1 MALQAFGFR
10 SGVERVA
17 GLKEAGRRLAQVR
30 RLLEAMVRPGLNTLE
45 LDRAGRRK
53 IEELQAR
60 PAFLDYHGFPASVC
74 VSVNE
79 EVVHGIPRPER
90 LLRAG
95 DIVSIDVGLDW
106 RGYYSDTAFTVAVGE
121 AGAEG
126 ARLIGA
132 TRDALDRALAQVG
145 PGACVGEIGA
155 AISGLIDERGFSVA
169 ENFTG
174 HGIGRSL
181 HEEPVVPNV
190 GRPGEG
196 PRLKPGMALAIEPI
210 VNAGGPE
217 IEILEDG
224 WTAVTRDRRP
234 SAHFEHTVLVTEDG
248 MENLT
253 A

>member
-1 MALQAFGFR
+1 MALQAFR
-10 SGVERVA
+10 SRSDAERVA

-30 RLLEAMVRPGLNTLE
+30 RLLEGLVRPGLSTME
-45 LDRAGRRK
+45 LDRAGRER
-53 IEELQAR
+53 IEELEAR
-60 PAFLDYHGFPASVC
+60 PAFLGYHGFPASIC
-74 VSVNE
+74 ASVNE
-79 EVVHGIPRPER
+79 EIVHGIPRSDR

-95 DIVSIDVGLDW
+95 EIVSIDVGLEW
-106 RGYYSDTAFTVAVGE
+106 RGYFSDTAFTVAVGE
-121 AGAEG
+121 PRGEA
-126 ARLIGA
+126 ARLIEA
-132 TRDALDRALAQVG
+132 TREALDRALERVG

-155 AISGLIDERGFSVA
+155 AISGLVGERGFSVA
-169 ENFTG
+169 ESFTG

-181 HEEPVVPNV
+181 HEAPTVPNA